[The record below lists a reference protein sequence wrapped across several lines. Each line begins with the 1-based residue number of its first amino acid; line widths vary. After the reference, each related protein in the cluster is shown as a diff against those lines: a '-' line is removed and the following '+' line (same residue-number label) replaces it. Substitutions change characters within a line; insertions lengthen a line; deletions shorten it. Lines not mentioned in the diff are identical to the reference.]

1 MQECIVRHRLYWG
14 NFIRKKFITCVNSF
28 HLTLT
33 YTGKLLKRRSVKVS
47 ILKAMVSPPVCAVEP
62 ALLIIYLHDVLCL
75 LCVFYLLSIR
85 YLLGSTWRSTYTGCS
100 VKEIEII
107 YYLLQNELDYYTDT
121 TANNTAT
128 IDTTATTDTT
138 CTTKTAATSA
148 RTAAATTSTTD
159 TTYTTVT
166 SASTASTGENVT
178 EFYVSLVS
186 FFPRCW
192 LELYRQ

>member
-1 MQECIVRHRLYWG
+1 MHSSSQTVLGQLYPKKIYYLCKFLSPYFNIYREITKTSVGQSFKIKG
-14 NFIRKKFITCVNSF
+14 NG
-28 HLTLT
+28 L
-33 YTGKLLKRRSVKVS
+33 Y
-47 ILKAMVSPPVCAVEP
+47 SPPVWVVEP
-62 ALLIIYLHDVLCL
+62 TLLIIYLHGVPCL